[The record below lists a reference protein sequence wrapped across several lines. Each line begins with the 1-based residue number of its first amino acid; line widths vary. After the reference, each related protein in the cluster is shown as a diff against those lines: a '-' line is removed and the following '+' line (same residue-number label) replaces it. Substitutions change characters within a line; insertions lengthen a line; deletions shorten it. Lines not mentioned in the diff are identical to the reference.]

1 MYGLLARILAAES
14 RGWCEVIEGKLCLL
28 IFNTMVGS
36 ALFMTCLDY
45 GFSKVRTGFCIANFA
60 VVVATYFEILEM
72 VK

>member
-1 MYGLLARILAAES
+1 M
-14 RGWCEVIEGKLCLL
+14 IEWKLCLL

-36 ALFMTCLDY
+36 ALFITCLDY
-45 GFSKVRTGFCIANFA
+45 GFAKVRTGFCIANFA